1 MSNYVLNAEKRT
13 SKGSNAVRKLR
24 TENIVPGQLYQRD
37 KENISVQVIE
47 KDLDKIME
55 EAGQSAI
62 IQLMVD
68 GEEHNVLI
76 RDYQKH
82 PFKNQYLHVDFL
94 GVNMDE
100 ELRVTV
106 PIVLLNRDSIYA
118 QPSVLLQHIEEVE
131 IMTLPKYIPHQ
142 IEIDVQEMQIGDSIL
157 VNEVEQLKDE
167 NIEVLTDLEEVVCT
181 LSEPEEVDLDEE
193 VEQVDA
199 DSVEVIGEEDDEE
212 ETEEE

>member
-106 PIVLLNRDSIYA
+106 PIVLLNRDSIYV

-212 ETEEE
+212 ETEDE

>member
-37 KENISVQVIE
+37 KKNISVQVIE

-106 PIVLLNRDSIYA
+106 PIVLLNRDSIYV

>member
-106 PIVLLNRDSIYA
+106 PIVLLNRDSIYV

>member
-37 KENISVQVIE
+37 KKNISVQVIE

-82 PFKNQYLHVDFL
+82 PFKNQYIHVDFL

-106 PIVLLNRDSIYA
+106 PIVLLNRDSIYV

>member
-1 MSNYVLNAEKRT
+1 
-13 SKGSNAVRKLR
+13 
-24 TENIVPGQLYQRD
+24 
-37 KENISVQVIE
+37 
-47 KDLDKIME
+47 
-55 EAGQSAI
+55 
-62 IQLMVD
+62 
-68 GEEHNVLI
+68 
-76 RDYQKH
+76 
-82 PFKNQYLHVDFL
+82 
-94 GVNMDE
+94 MDE

-106 PIVLLNRDSIYA
+106 PIVLLNRDSIYV